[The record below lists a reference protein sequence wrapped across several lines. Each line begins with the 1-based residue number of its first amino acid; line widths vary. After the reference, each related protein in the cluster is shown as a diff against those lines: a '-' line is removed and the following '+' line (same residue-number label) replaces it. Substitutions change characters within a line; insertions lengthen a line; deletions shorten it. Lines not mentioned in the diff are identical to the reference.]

1 MIKGT
6 VNILGWGIFAH
17 VTLSETVSCIH
28 LSPPHFSI
36 FQVLYTNMA
45 VSAAILINPLFRFPS
60 ESCFFDLMTASIT
73 MITSTKKVVV
83 SRVFMKS
90 SSSSRKENRRIL

>member
-45 VSAAILINPLFRFPS
+45 VSVGILINPLFLDFLQR
-60 ESCFFDLMTASIT
+60 A
-73 MITSTKKVVV
+73 V
-83 SRVFMKS
+83 S
-90 SSSSRKENRRIL
+90 LT

>member
-45 VSAAILINPLFRFPS
+45 VSAGILINPLFRFPS

-73 MITSTKKVVV
+73 MITSTKK
-83 SRVFMKS
+83 S
-90 SSSSRKENRRIL
+90 SSFQGFHEEF

>member
-28 LSPPHFSI
+28 LSAPHFSI

-45 VSAAILINPLFRFPS
+45 VSAGILINPLF
-60 ESCFFDLMTASIT
+60 
-73 MITSTKKVVV
+73 
-83 SRVFMKS
+83 
-90 SSSSRKENRRIL
+90 